1 MKKLSEI
8 LHIMALQDD
17 RSHLSLVVMAD
28 ATKHGAEFL
37 PFILL
42 EAEDDKHTFGNLYCP
57 VEALTVIA
65 AYPEIVARDVVETLG
80 RVVENGHLMVERQS
94 DLAPVTHLLIE
105 ADAVVAEDLPA
116 AFAELQA
123 EVEIDT
129 VDEEF
134 LGKASHSLPSLEA
147 YHITCRDGM
156 SDKFRARSKLRM
168 LAP

>member
-8 LHIMALQDD
+8 LDIMASQDD
-17 RSHLSLVVMAD
+17 GSHLSLMVMAD
-28 ATKHGAEFL
+28 ATIHGAEFL
-37 PFILL
+37 PFVLL

-57 VEALTVIA
+57 MEALVVLT
-65 AYPEIVARDVVETLG
+65 AYPEIVARDIVETLG
-80 RVVENGHLMVERQS
+80 GVVQDGHLMVEGQG
-94 DLAPVTHLLIE
+94 DPAPVAHLLIE
-105 ADAVVAEDLPA
+105 TDAVVAKDLPA

-134 LGKASHSLPSLEA
+134 LGKASHSLPCLEA

-156 SDKFRARSKLRM
+156 GDIFRARSEMRM